1 MLRTMPAV
9 PLIFPPSIKAFN
21 YNMPLK
27 KKKSATELK
36 SDYNLSKWE
45 AQKDDFEILFGIW
58 PLLGPHTAYIIQ

>member
-1 MLRTMPAV
+1 MPAV

-27 KKKSATELK
+27 KKKVQQNW
-36 SDYNLSKWE
+36 SDYNPSKWE
-45 AQKDDFEILFGIW
+45 AWKDDFEILFGIW